1 MRLLRRIASVLK
13 RGTKVDE
20 SLFSELEVM
29 LIEADVGV
37 RATHKILDWVKQ
49 TSMERKFDNSSQ
61 IAEVLRESLIATL
74 QTDGVVQLNPGLHV
88 ILVVGVNGTGKTTSI
103 AKLANYYLSEGRKVM
118 LACCDTYRAAAGE
131 QLALWADRLNVYAVI
146 GQNGADS
153 ASVAFDAVDA
163 ATARGTDLLLIDT
176 AGRQHTRA
184 PLMQQLEKIR
194 RVLDKRL
201 EGAPHQVLLVLDATT
216 GQNAISQAEA
226 FTSQIGVTGIM
237 LTKLDGTA
245 KGGIVI
251 AIADRFKI
259 PICWIGLG
267 EGLQH
272 LEKFNPTQFVNHI
285 FGVRS

>member
-1 MRLLRRIASVLK
+1 MRLLRRIASVLR
-13 RGTKVDE
+13 RGRRVDE
-20 SLFSELEVM
+20 SLFSELEVI

-37 RATHKILDWVKQ
+37 TATQKILDSLKRV
-49 TSMERKFDNSSQ
+49 SMERKFDDSSQ
-61 IAEVLRESLIATL
+61 IVEVLKESLIDILRA
-74 QTDGVVQLNPGLHV
+74 DEMVQLKPGLHV

-103 AKLANYYLSEGRKVM
+103 AKLANYYISEGRRVM

-163 ATARGTDLLLIDT
+163 ATARGNDLLLIDT
-176 AGRQHTRA
+176 AGRQHTRT

-194 RVLDKRL
+194 RVLGKRL
-201 EGAPHQVLLVLDATT
+201 EGAPPEVLLVLDATT
-216 GQNAISQAEA
+216 GQNAISQAQA

-259 PICWIGLG
+259 PICWIGVG

-272 LEKFNPTQFVNHI
+272 LEKFAPTQFVNHI